1 MRTIC
6 NVVPGPAEGHGIP
19 DIGQSEPGRPG
30 AASAHVRVADLP
42 LDVALRATETAL
54 GEVSK
59 VVMDDIRV
67 DGEVSPHIEAAERDL
82 RTPLRQL
89 GMAKREPG
97 RDA

>member
-1 MRTIC
+1 M
-6 NVVPGPAEGHGIP
+6 VSGPAEGHGIP
-19 DIGQSEPGRPG
+19 DIGQNEPGGPG
-30 AASAHVRVADLP
+30 AATPHVRAADSP

-54 GEVSK
+54 GEVGK

-82 RTPLRQL
+82 RTALRQL

>member
-6 NVVPGPAEGHGIP
+6 NVVSGPAEGHGIP
-19 DIGQSEPGRPG
+19 DIGQDEPGRSG
-30 AASAHVRVADLP
+30 AASAHVRAADSP

-82 RTPLRQL
+82 RTALRPI
-89 GMAKREPG
+89 GHGEA
-97 RDA
+97 